1 MLERAVRADFSKKCG
16 RIKPLNG
23 ISLGPLFDVE
33 SSVDLTKY
41 YRELGVPFVRTSVA
55 SPKRHSDFNI
65 DLARIFP
72 DPELD
77 ERFPESYDF
86 RELDRQLTAI
96 RESGAAILLSIGES
110 RVRYAPYAA
119 RPFVC
124 AEKWARIAEKLIL
137 HLNRGWGGGHKLSV
151 KMLEIWPGA
160 DIPGAFSGGAPAYFE
175 FYRTVATHLKG
186 AFPPL
191 KIGAYSSGG
200 FTSLNRYGATDEER
214 GYIDFLEDFLGRV
227 SDKSS
232 GAPLDFFSWRCRA
245 ESAEELA
252 IHTNYA
258 RNFLSQY
265 GLRKTASIISELVL
279 EPQDGIAAYSRSYP
293 ALLAAAFSAASETDI
308 AMMIY
313 STGFPYS
320 PANGLYTVDE
330 GTELHKY
337 SSYGVM
343 AAYGELLAHGTE
355 VETTDNFR
363 REIYSIAAVSER
375 GGAVMIAT
383 VGYAGMLSVELAG
396 SSFTKY
402 SIKGILGGGPRGEGF
417 STSER
422 DIRIGSGRFTMKVG
436 RGEVYLIT
444 LA

>member
-1 MLERAVRADFSKKCG
+1 MLERTVSADFSKACG
-16 RIKPLNG
+16 RIKPFNG
-23 ISLGPLFDVE
+23 ISLGPLFDTE
-33 SSVDLTKY
+33 IPLDLTAY
-41 YRELGVPFVRTSVA
+41 YRELGVPLVRTSVA
-55 SPKRHSDFNI
+55 APARHSDFNV
-65 DLARIFP
+65 DLSRIFP

-86 RELDRQLTAI
+86 SQLDRQALAI
-96 RESGAAILLSIGES
+96 RECGAAIFLSIGES
-110 RVRYAPYAA
+110 RVKYSPYAA
-119 RPFVC
+119 HPFVS
-124 AEKWARIAEKLIL
+124 AEKWAKIAEKVIL

-160 DIPGAFSGGAPAYFE
+160 DLPGAFAGGAPAYFE
-175 FYRTVATHLKG
+175 FYRTVATHLKS
-186 AFPPL
+186 AFSTL

-293 ALLAAAFSAASETDI
+293 ALLAAVFSAASETDI
-308 AMMIY
+308 SMMIY
-313 STGFPYS
+313 STGYPYS
-320 PANGLYTVDE
+320 RANGLYTVDD
-330 GTELHKY
+330 GSAIHRY
-337 SSYGVM
+337 SAYGVM
-343 AAYGELLAHGTE
+343 AAYGELLRHGTE

-363 REIYSIAAVSER
+363 REIYSIASVSES
-375 GGAVMIAT
+375 GGAMMIAT
-383 VGYAGMLSVELAG
+383 VGYAGMLSVELKG
-396 SSFTKY
+396 SPFTKY
-402 SIKGILGGGPRGEGF
+402 SIKGILGGGSRGEGF
-417 STSER
+417 STSES
-422 DIRIGSGRFTMKVG
+422 DIPIGGGRFTMKVG

-444 LA
+444 LS